1 MTKVS
6 RQQYSVVGITLYEET
21 KFHLSFLSPHHM
33 QHSHS
38 INKIRLKAVASDGTL
53 VTFSFE
59 NPIRIA

>member
-53 VTFSFE
+53 VTFF
-59 NPIRIA
+59 I